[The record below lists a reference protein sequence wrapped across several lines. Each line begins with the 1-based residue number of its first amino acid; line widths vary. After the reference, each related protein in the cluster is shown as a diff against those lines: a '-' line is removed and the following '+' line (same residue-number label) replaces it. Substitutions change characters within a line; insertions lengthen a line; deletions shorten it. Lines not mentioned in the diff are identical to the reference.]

1 MALLEGVEGRGDRF
15 YSPFFDSSS
24 LIWLQDFW
32 NFSNSL
38 SLSFCVASSKVFKG
52 DGMRIKKK
60 IFFIYIEIGAPMI
73 IFSRFLLFSGL
84 CAACMLAR
92 VEQERL
98 ESLKYD
104 RATIYIKCVEDN
116 EDTKSENDS
125 EVRIS

>member
-1 MALLEGVEGRGDRF
+1 MRGSILF
-15 YSPFFDSSS
+15 PFFRLLFFD
-24 LIWLQDFW
+24 LVGRFLELFE
-32 NFSNSL
+32 L
-38 SLSFCVASSKVFKG
+38 SLPFVLRRESPSKVFKG
-52 DGMRIKKK
+52 DGIKKK

-73 IFSRFLLFSGL
+73 IFSRFLLFSAL

>member
-1 MALLEGVEGRGDRF
+1 MRGSILF
-15 YSPFFDSSS
+15 PFFRLLFFD
-24 LIWLQDFW
+24 LVGRFLELFE
-32 NFSNSL
+32 L
-38 SLSFCVASSKVFKG
+38 SLPSVLRRESPSKVFKG

-60 IFFIYIEIGAPMI
+60 IFFIYIEIDAPMI

>member
-1 MALLEGVEGRGDRF
+1 MRGSILF
-15 YSPFFDSSS
+15 PFFRLLFFD
-24 LIWLQDFW
+24 LVARFLELFE
-32 NFSNSL
+32 L
-38 SLSFCVASSKVFKG
+38 SLPSVLRRESSSKVFKG
-52 DGMRIKKK
+52 DGMRIKK
-60 IFFIYIEIGAPMI
+60 IFFIYIEIGASMI
-73 IFSRFLLFSGL
+73 IFSRFLLFSAL